1 MGQAKTLLKLALH
14 PTCWSGQLKDYKSQR
29 HGFCGLVISKVLNL
43 LSSPEASYSSISRF
57 FLGSEGVETASHLS
71 GAVKNG
77 ISIKR
82 KELATCANHNSEEVA
97 VEAHKASD
105 QDSSCRGDDVQ
116 ASASVRAHGLVAA
129 VVFASVILEYTTVVR
144 GSGDEEREGYS
155 VEDGDSRKYC

>member
-71 GAVKNG
+71 GAGPCYILCFSQSFVLSLALEDGTIQSSRFLVGPTMEEISWSYCYSVITWWAKWLTSLLHA
-77 ISIKR
+77 SIKWPSHM
-82 KELATCANHNSEEVA
+82 LPV
-97 VEAHKASD
+97 
-105 QDSSCRGDDVQ
+105 
-116 ASASVRAHGLVAA
+116 
-129 VVFASVILEYTTVVR
+129 
-144 GSGDEEREGYS
+144 
-155 VEDGDSRKYC
+155 